1 MEEEATEAVV
11 IDTTQEVTQEDPQ
24 QKTQERPEWL
34 PEKFT
39 DPEAMAKA
47 YGELEKKLSQP
58 KDKPDTL
65 KIDQKEAEVE
75 LPTGDPKTVLGD
87 ELFGRI
93 EEHYG
98 ENGNLTEELYGELQ
112 EAGLNRSVV
121 DSYIEGHALR
131 TQRYEEEVT
140 SVVGGKETYQQLQE
154 WAVENLSDSEK
165 DTVNEAVSS
174 GNPAKAQMAVNWL
187 KGRFESSEGSEPNLI
202 EGEGSV
208 TTTSGKAFTSR
219 DEYVHAISDPKYKSD
234 PKYAREVDLMLERS
248 TYWQ

>member
-47 YGELEKKLSQP
+47 YSELEKKMGQP
-58 KDKPDTL
+58 KENQGL
-65 KIDQKEAEVE
+65 KVEQKAEEVE

-87 ELFGRI
+87 ELFGEI
-93 EEHYG
+93 EAHYS
-98 ENGNLTEELYGELQ
+98 ENGNLSEDIYTKLQ
-112 EAGLNRSVV
+112 EAGLNRNVV
-121 DSYIEGHALR
+121 DAYVEGHAMR

-140 SVVGGKETYQQLQE
+140 SGVGGKEAYRE
-154 WAVENLSDSEK
+154 MAAWAADNMTEAEVA
-165 DTVNEAVSS
+165 TINESVLS
-174 GNPAKAQMAVNWL
+174 GNTAKAQMAVNWL

-202 EGEGSV
+202 EGDNAPATG
-208 TTTSGKAFTSR
+208 TKQFASR
-219 DEYVHAISDPKYKSD
+219 DEYVHAISDAKYKSD
-234 PKYAREVDLMLERS
+234 PKYKSQVDKMLENS